1 MRGSGF
7 SATEMVGP
15 AWGGPVDSTN
25 GSANQ
30 QSAGR

>member
-7 SATEMVGP
+7 NATEMVES
-15 AWGGPVDSTN
+15 ALGGPVDSTN